1 MIQYLC
7 DGCGKIMSEGDSW
20 ILGFAAEN
28 LGVTSARREVTIAST
43 WDEMRAREWLA
54 VHFCCD
60 SCKEGYIEKLF
71 GTEPAESEVVGVVA
85 VPSSTGRKVLAMTR
99 RQRTPAKSVTAAK
112 ATKNIS
118 PQRTQRSS

>member
-1 MIQYLC
+1 MIQYVC
-7 DGCGKIMSEGDSW
+7 DNCRGVKHQADSW

-28 LGVTSARREVTIAST
+28 LGVTSARREVTIAPL

-54 VHFCCD
+54 VHFC
-60 SCKEGYIEKLF
+60 SVECKDQYIEKLF

-99 RQRTPAKSVTAAK
+99 RQRTPSKPVTTAAK
-112 ATKNIS
+112 RK
-118 PQRTQRSS
+118 RG